1 MLVVATVNRLRGDID
16 EIMPGVIADRR
27 HFHENPEL
35 GFQEFETARAVA
47 ERLRSM
53 GVEDIRTGIA
63 VTGITGLI
71 HGGKGPGKVVLL
83 RADMDALPI
92 QEENDVPY
100 RSQVNGKMHAC
111 GHDAHTAMLLG
122 IARVLL
128 DRKDEFA
135 GTVKLLFQPAEEG
148 GGGAKVMID
157 EGVLSNPNVDAVFGM
172 HMDQG
177 RPLGTIATRPGPA
190 LAAADRFY
198 VTIKGKGGHGAH
210 PDLTHDPIAIGA
222 HIVTALQ
229 TIVAREIDPVQP
241 AVCTV
246 GALIAGEAANVI
258 PDTAILRGTLRSFDP
273 EVREH
278 LAEAVERLVRGI
290 ATAMRAEVDYQ
301 FAQGYPPT
309 VNEPEM
315 TQLVMDIAAEVVG
328 EEHVV
333 EAERMMG
340 AEDFSYFLE
349 QRPGC
354 FYFVGSANEEKG
366 FTWGHHHPRFDIDE
380 ESMANGMEVMVRT
393 VMRYLETACNGV

>member
-1 MLVVATVNRLRGDID
+1 
-16 EIMPGVIADRR
+16 MPVVIADRR
-27 HFHENPEL
+27 QFHEYPEL
-35 GFQEFETARAVA
+35 GFQEFETARGVVD
-47 ERLRSM
+47 RLRAM
-53 GVEDIRTGIA
+53 GVEDIRTEIA
-63 VTGITGLI
+63 VTGVTGLI

-92 QEENDVPY
+92 LEENDVEYKSRNP
-100 RSQVNGKMHAC
+100 GKMHAC

-122 IARVLL
+122 IARVLTA
-128 DRKDEFA
+128 RKDEFA

-157 EGVLSNPNVDAVFGM
+157 EGVLSDPNVDAVFGM
-172 HMDQG
+172 HMAQG
-177 RPLGTIATRPGPA
+177 NPVGTIAARPGPA

-210 PDLTHDPIAIGA
+210 PDLTFDPIAIGA

-229 TIVAREIDPVQP
+229 TIVAREIDPVKP

-258 PDTAILRGTLRSFDP
+258 PDTATLRGTLRSFDP

-278 LAEAVERLVRGI
+278 LAEAVERLCRGV
-290 ATAMRAEVDYQ
+290 ATAMRADVDFEY
-301 FAQGYPPT
+301 AQGYPAT
-309 VNEPEM
+309 VNEPGM
-315 TQLVMDIAAEVVG
+315 TAMVMEVAAEVVG
-328 EEHVV
+328 
-333 EAERMMG
+333 AENVIESPPIMG

-366 FTWGHHHPRFDIDE
+366 LTWGHHHPRFDIDE

-393 VMRYLETACNGV
+393 VLRYLESD